1 MKKIIKY
8 IFISSFIVYIIF
20 PIITNLILSF
30 SNVWQWPNILPDK
43 VTLKH
48 YINIFNQRNF
58 FKALLNTTIIGITVI
73 FLNYILVIPSAYGVS
88 RLSSKYKP
96 FIITIII
103 LPIIVPPILV
113 LLNLYTH
120 FLVWGLTDRYLGV
133 ILAHM
138 IPSLPYMFIL
148 LYLGFEKVDP
158 NYESIYLSLG
168 VNPMKGFFTVILPQV
183 KEAII
188 LGGIMTFLISIS
200 QYLSTLLIGGGK
212 ILTMTLL
219 LTPYI
224 QGGNSR
230 IGAAYGIL
238 LILLCTFLIYLY
250 ERILLGGKKNA

>member
-30 SNVWQWPNILPDK
+30 SNVWQWPNIFPNK
-43 VTLKH
+43 ITLKH
-48 YINIFNQRNF
+48 YNNIFNQRNF
-58 FKALLNTTIIGITVI
+58 LKAILSTTTIGIMVI
-73 FLNYILVIPSAYGVS
+73 LLNYILVIPSAYGVS
-88 RLSSKYKP
+88 RLKSKYKAI
-96 FIITIII
+96 IITIII

-113 LLNLYTH
+113 LLNLYNH
-120 FLVWGLTDRYLGV
+120 FLVWGLTDHYIGV
-133 ILAHM
+133 IIAHM

-148 LYLGFEKVDP
+148 LYLGFEKVDS
-158 NYESIYLSLG
+158 NYENIFLSLG
-168 VNPMKGFFTVILPQV
+168 VNPIKGFFTVILPQV

-224 QGGNSR
+224 QGGNAR

-250 ERILLGGKKNA
+250 EKILLGGKKNA